1 MLLAK
6 QYTGAWLIHTLK
18 FNGRLE
24 MTILSELRIVGW
36 THFECAY
43 PSKNLDGPEVR
54 EIVQLI
60 GDEVVKHGYSFSGQD
75 HQTALTGVPVF
86 SDGTCLRASMRAWG
100 QIMAAIYSAVDDT
113 DLSYMDFYVDSYKE
127 TVLPKSNPIDV
138 EVGYV
143 ENERPGMILQEDAQL
158 IASTIQMGMEL
169 MTFDKVIQKYVEL
182 IQQNN

>member
-1 MLLAK
+1 M
-6 QYTGAWLIHTLK
+6 
-18 FNGRLE
+18 
-24 MTILSELRIVGW
+24 SELRIVGW

-60 GDEVVKHGYSFSGQD
+60 GDEAVAHGYAFSGQD
-75 HQTALTGVPVF
+75 HQTAATGVPVF

-100 QIMAAIYSAVDDT
+100 QIMAAIYSAVDAQE
-113 DLSYMDFYVDSYKE
+113 LSYMDFYMDCYKQ
-127 TVLPKSNPIDV
+127 TALPAATSIDV
-138 EVGYV
+138 APGHV
-143 ENERPGMILQEDAQL
+143 ENERPGMILPEDAQL

-182 IQQNN
+182 IRQNN